1 MGPSA
6 TLTQEYSESPYKA
19 RVSVRAGADTTETDL
34 AFVEIYL
41 AHKPDIFR
49 YHDKLS
55 FYAKLKILF
64 RDSAIISRKK
74 SYYSIFN
81 DNLTQRQLFGSK
93 TMSDYRDR
101 CRLVPSSVQLS
112 SS

>member
-1 MGPSA
+1 MPNTATYRFEKNKAISVGPSA

-34 AFVEIYL
+34 AFVEFYL

-55 FYAKLKILF
+55 FYAKLKI
-64 RDSAIISRKK
+64 
-74 SYYSIFN
+74 
-81 DNLTQRQLFGSK
+81 
-93 TMSDYRDR
+93 
-101 CRLVPSSVQLS
+101 
-112 SS
+112 

>member
-1 MGPSA
+1 MPNTATFRFEKNKAISA

-34 AFVEIYL
+34 AFVEFYL

-55 FYAKLKILF
+55 FYAKLKI
-64 RDSAIISRKK
+64 
-74 SYYSIFN
+74 
-81 DNLTQRQLFGSK
+81 
-93 TMSDYRDR
+93 
-101 CRLVPSSVQLS
+101 
-112 SS
+112 